1 MVSEKWIILNSR
13 LKKVGLREYDN
24 AKLAQE
30 ALDRMFPNNPMAKTQ
45 FFVGEKSRY
54 NY

>member
-1 MVSEKWIILNSR
+1 MASEKWIILNCR
-13 LKKVGLREYDN
+13 LKKVGHKEYDN

-30 ALDRMFPNNPMAKTQ
+30 ALDKMFLNNPMGKSQ